1 MKITILGS
9 GTAVPSLE
17 RNSSG
22 VLIQEEG
29 INTLVDFGY
38 GTLKQLLHLGITYHD
53 IDRIFF
59 THNHPDHICDLVPF
73 LFGARYRPS
82 ARKKDL
88 EIVAGLGFQK
98 FLDQLMSAFKH
109 WLVPTDYQLR
119 ITEIDEGSKQFGCHL
134 VHFKKVKHIE
144 MSRGYRFEN
153 SAGKS
158 VVLSGDTDYCKDMV
172 ELGKKADLLILEC
185 AMPDEEK
192 IAGHLVPSLAGKL
205 AQEADCKMLCLTH
218 FYPPCDLDVIRE
230 TVSAIYNGE
239 LFLAHDL
246 MQFQLSNPPL

>member
-1 MKITILGS
+1 MKVTILGS
-9 GTAVPSLE
+9 GTAVPSLD

-29 INTLVDFGY
+29 TNTLIDFGY

-59 THNHPDHICDLVPF
+59 THNHPDHMCDLIPF

-88 EIVAGLGFQK
+88 EIVAGPGFQDFFDK
-98 FLDQLMSAFKH
+98 LMSVFGS
-109 WLVPTDYQLR
+109 WLVPTEYKVC
-119 ITEIDEGSKQFGCHL
+119 ITEIDEGLKKFGLHQ
-134 VHFKKVKHIE
+134 VTFKKTQHIE
-144 MSRGYRFEN
+144 ISRGYRFEN

-158 VVLSGDTDYCKDMV
+158 VVLSGDTDYCQGMI
-172 ELGKKADLLILEC
+172 ELGREADLMILEC
-185 AMPDEEK
+185 AMPDEKK

-205 AQEADCKMLCLTH
+205 AQETDCKTLCLTH
-218 FYPPCDLDVIRE
+218 FYPPCDFDVMRK
-230 TVSAIYNGE
+230 TVSALYRGK
-239 LFLAHDL
+239 LVLARDL
-246 MQFQLSNPPL
+246 MQFEL